1 MSHRSH
7 PPYRI
12 GLRTVKTG
20 LAVIIALLLD
30 TQRPSAIP
38 IFAAIGAIV
47 VMSRTLSDAITAA
60 TTQLAGITCG
70 ALAGCLFTLL
80 FPNDRYVAIGLG
92 LILLIPI
99 CQPLRI
105 GFAVPLTCIVF
116 VSVCL
121 YDPARGTPVA
131 YAVNRFLDTSI
142 GLAVGFAVNS
152 VIKPYNNHAL
162 ILRLFQE
169 YLESYPPALSEL
181 LMQGHYPVLAP
192 FETKMRRLHDEIRL
206 FREQPFPNRRQR
218 KAEAAYLEG
227 CYQLA
232 ERMYLA
238 LSTLSGMDTLGVPCK
253 RSCQRLCALG
263 ITLSAG
269 EAPYPPLDENNTV
282 FNYHLN
288 TLLDARG
295 FLIGLLQNAA
305 PKQI

>member
-1 MSHRSH
+1 MSHSAH
-7 PPYRI
+7 PHYHI

-20 LAVIIALLLD
+20 LAVILALLLD
-30 TQRPSAIP
+30 NLRPTPIP

-80 FPNDRYVAIGLG
+80 FPNDRYIAIGLG

-131 YAVNRFLDTSI
+131 YAINRFLDTSI
-142 GLAVGFAVNS
+142 GLSTGFVINAVM
-152 VIKPYNNHAL
+152 KPYNNHSL
-162 ILRLFQE
+162 ILRLFDE
-169 YLESYPPALSEL
+169 YLAAYLCALREL
-181 LMQGHYPVLAP
+181 LLSGHYPVLTP
-192 FETKMRRLHDEIRL
+192 FDSKLRRLHDEIRI
-206 FREQPFPNRRQR
+206 FSEQPFPYRKQR
-218 KAEAAYLEG
+218 KAESAYLFG

-232 ERMYLA
+232 EKMYMA
-238 LSTLSGMDTLGVPCK
+238 LSALCGMDTLGVPNEKSCK
-253 RSCQRLCALG
+253 RLATLG
-263 ITLSAG
+263 L
-269 EAPYPPLDENNTV
+269 ELPAPIPTSNLDEDSIV
-282 FNYHLN
+282 LNYHLN
-288 TLLDARG
+288 TLLDARSY
-295 FLIGLLQNAA
+295 LIELLSSAA
-305 PKQI
+305 RKLH